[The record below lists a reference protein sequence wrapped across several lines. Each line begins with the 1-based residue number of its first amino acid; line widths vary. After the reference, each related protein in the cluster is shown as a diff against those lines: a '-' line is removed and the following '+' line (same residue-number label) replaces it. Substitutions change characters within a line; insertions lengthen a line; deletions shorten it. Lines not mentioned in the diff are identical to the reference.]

1 VNEITILIIDQQA
14 SFRAGVRQTLS
25 QQPDFK
31 VLDYGLS
38 EDPMGP
44 IDAHQPDIVLLGSD
58 ITAISGLELSGKIAR
73 YYPNTKVIILSPN
86 PNDDELFEFIKTAV
100 VAYLD
105 KKTAAE
111 ELCSTIRRACRGEY
125 LINESVMTRPTVAQH
140 VLKQFQ
146 EIGSMGKA
154 IESVVAPLTRL
165 EKEILIC
172 VTICII
178 DRQIARSL
186 RVSERTV
193 KNHISSILRKLIA
206 CDRAYAVA
214 LSIQNDLVPV
224 ER

>member
-1 VNEITILIIDQQA
+1 MRQA
-14 SFRAGVRQTLS
+14 LS
-25 QQPDFK
+25 QQSDFK

-44 IDAHQPDIVLLGSD
+44 IDVHQPDIVLLGSD
-58 ITAISGLELSGKIAR
+58 IAAISGLELSGKIAR
-73 YYPNTKVIILSPN
+73 HYPNTKVIILSPN
-86 PNDDELFEFIKTAV
+86 PDDDELFEFIKTAV

-105 KKTAAE
+105 KTTAAE
-111 ELCSTIRRACRGEY
+111 ELCSTIRQACRGEY
-125 LINESVMTRPTVAQH
+125 PINESVMTRPAVAQH
-140 VLKQFQ
+140 VLSQFQ
-146 EIGSMGKA
+146 GMASKGKA
-154 IESVVAPLTRL
+154 VEAMAAPLTHL

-172 VTICII
+172 VTICIT

-193 KNHISSILRKLIA
+193 KNHISGILRKLIA
-206 CDRAYAVA
+206 CDRAHAVA